1 MKTWNQYAT
10 TRRIGAG
17 WGPCARLVPILAC
30 AAALLAVATPA
41 RAQQEYEVRG
51 TVADSAGQAM
61 ESAMVVALAREDSVL
76 VKYALS
82 NRDGNFTMKGLPPG
96 EYVLQV
102 TLIGYATIRRDF
114 AVTDADVDAGRVTM
128 TMEAI
133 QVDSLV
139 VSIEHVPF
147 INRRD
152 TLSYNVLAF
161 PTPPNAMVED
171 LLRRLP
177 GIDVDAGGTI
187 TAQGEEVQN
196 VLVEGKEFFGR
207 DPTVATRNLPAD
219 AVKQVDVYDKQSDM
233 AEFTGIPDGE
243 DERTIDLKLREE
255 ARVGYFGRATGGFG
269 GDVNNAGRLDS
280 LAGNDLRYD
289 GRFNL
294 NRFSPT
300 VQLALTTNTN
310 NVNQEGFS
318 WQDVGAAFAGGGRGG
333 GGQGGDGGGF
343 IESVGLGLNASRD
356 FGDDRWIRS
365 SYFLSDVDNQQDR
378 TLQQQALFGSNVASL
393 VGETSNQ
400 ESGDS
405 NHRLNLNGQYT
416 FSPGHQLRLRAN
428 LNAGASSL
436 EAFQNRVTQTAS
448 GQPLNTAET
457 TYLVDGSE
465 WRGDAQLTWR
475 KRLGDSGRS
484 IVTEYRSGLQDSDRV
499 TALESAI
506 AGETGGRG
514 GGTRDILQEQT
525 SDGQTWNNSARF
537 SLTQRLGDSYS
548 LEVFGRGNTVDQ
560 DQDQSVYDLAGR
572 ERVRNADL
580 SSRFERTYSYLDA
593 GARFSRNT
601 ENSWITLGLR
611 GQRSSLA
618 GTIVDRDETIT
629 NGYTHL
635 LANMDFEWQVKE
647 SRNVSFGYNTSTRE
661 PSLTELQPFVDNR
674 DPINVYVGNPDLQP
688 QYSHRLNADYRF
700 FDQFSFVNLFAQAGF
715 TYTSNPIARARV
727 FDEQGFQTITPINT
741 DPEWSANTGLTFGTP
756 IRKLGV
762 DVDLEYRVNYSKGW
776 ELVNRETNQSRVVRN
791 TVEASLENRTKD
803 VLDVRAGASFTF
815 NDVDYSLNEALNRDY
830 VNSRYFANATL
841 YLGSWTLG
849 STFNWRVY
857 DQDLYSQGA
866 QTGGEANTPG
876 RNVARWDASVSRRL
890 LNDRAELELRA
901 YDLLNQNEAV
911 NISNSASFIQES
923 RTESLGQYLMVRV
936 MYRLGLQGLRGR
948 GGGGGRG
955 PRGHRVTVTERSR
968 NDRTA
973 LGGREKLA
981 GGQVERSH
989 RILLIACPYGRP
1001 LRPSRALAA

>member
-1 MKTWNQYAT
+1 MIARCMGLPTA
-10 TRRIGAG
+10 RRALIRSVA
-17 WGPCARLVPILAC
+17 LALGV
-30 AAALLAVATPA
+30 AAAPLQ
-41 RAQQEYEVRG
+41 AQEEYEVRG
-51 TVADSAGQAM
+51 LVTDSAGTPLNN
-61 ESAMVVALAREDSVL
+61 AMVVALTRADSVL
-76 VKYALS
+76 TRYGLTG
-82 NRDGNFTMKGLPPG
+82 RDGRFAVTGLAASQ
-96 EYVLQV
+96 YILQV
-102 TLIGYATIRRDF
+102 TLLGYDTFRRDF
-114 AVTDADVDAGRVTM
+114 EITGADIDAGTVQL
-128 TMEAI
+128 AI
-133 QVDSLV
+133 AAVELDSLV
-139 VSIEHVPF
+139 VSVEHVPF
-147 INRRD
+147 INRGD

-161 PTPPNAMVED
+161 PTQPNAMVED
-171 LLRRLP
+171 LLMRLP
-177 GIDVDAGGTI
+177 GIEVDADGSI
-187 TAQGEEVQN
+187 TAQGEQVEN
-196 VLVEGKEFFGR
+196 VLVEGKEFFGK
-207 DPTVATRNLPAD
+207 DPTIATRNLPAD

-243 DERTIDLKLREE
+243 DERTIDLRLREE

-300 VQLALTTNTN
+300 VQLALATNTN
-310 NVNQEGFS
+310 NVNREGFS

-333 GGQGGDGGGF
+333 GGQGGGGGGF
-343 IESVGLGLNASRD
+343 TESVGLGLNASRD
-356 FGDDRWIRS
+356 FGDERWIRS

-378 TLQQQALFGSNVASL
+378 TMQQQALFGSNVASL

-436 EAFQNRVTQTAS
+436 ESFQNRVTQTAS

-484 IVTEYRSGLQDSDRV
+484 IVTEYRSGLQGSDRV
-499 TALESAI
+499 TDLESAI

-537 SLTQRLGDSYS
+537 SVTQRLGDSYS
-548 LEVFGRGNTVDQ
+548 LEVFGRGNTVSQ
-560 DQDQSVYDLAGR
+560 DQEQSVYDLAGR
-572 ERVRNADL
+572 ERVRNPDQ
-580 SSRFERTYSYLDA
+580 SSGFERTYSYLDA

-611 GQRSSLA
+611 GQRSSLE
-618 GTIVDRDETIT
+618 GTMVDRDETIT

-635 LANMDFEWQVKE
+635 LANLDLKWQVKE
-647 SRNVSFGYNTSTRE
+647 SQNVGFRYNTATRE

-688 QYSHRLNADYRF
+688 EYSHRLNADYRF

-715 TYTSNPIARARV
+715 TYTSNPIARARL

-803 VLDVRAGASFTF
+803 VFDLRAGANFTF
-815 NDVDYSLNEALNRDY
+815 NDVEYSLNEALNRDY

-841 YLGSWTLG
+841 YLGSWTFG

-857 DQDLYSQGA
+857 DQDLYSRGA
-866 QTGGEANTPG
+866 QTGAEANTPG
-876 RNVARWDASVSRRL
+876 RNVARWDASVSRRV

-955 PRGHRVTVTERSR
+955 PRGR
-968 NDRTA
+968 
-973 LGGREKLA
+973 
-981 GGQVERSH
+981 
-989 RILLIACPYGRP
+989 
-1001 LRPSRALAA
+1001 